1 MYIGYETSPISSCH
15 KIPSDNFEF
24 YIHFL
29 IFTFTTYFLQLLTIS
44 GLELSVVLP
53 IFLFIENDIFS
64 VCFLFQK
71 RSPGEHKKVF
81 LPCTNNKFLKD
92 TESFSTGHSYISA
105 GEK

>member
-1 MYIGYETSPISSCH
+1 MSSCH

-92 TESFSTGHSYISA
+92 TESLSTGHSYISA